1 MAGRTGRARAARA
14 APRRREPGDA
24 LRAPGEKAV
33 RMIDTLTLDLGPHR
47 HSARASGPDDGEL
60 VLLLHGFPETSYE
73 WRAQL
78 EALGAAGYRA
88 VAPDQ
93 RGYAAGAR
101 PAALEEYAVDRLVD
115 DVYGFADALAAERF
129 H

>member
-1 MAGRTGRARAARA
+1 E
-14 APRRREPGDA
+14 PRGA
-24 LRAPGEKAV
+24 LRAPGEEAV
-33 RMIDTLTLDLGPHR
+33 RVIEPRPLDVGPYSYSALT
-47 HSARASGPDDGEL
+47 SGPADGDL

-78 EALGAAGYRA
+78 EALGGSGYRA

-101 PAALEEYAVDRLVD
+101 PAALEEYTVEHLVD
-115 DVYGFADALAAERF
+115 DVFGFADALG
-129 H
+129 